1 MIQETY
7 LTIMSFRNEE
17 KIHLNKSKLFL
28 FKDYLYKKKAQKI
41 FETRKINSIYF
52 DNKNLDM
59 YNHSIEGL
67 VPRKKIRIR
76 YYNENKDDLFFET
89 KISSAEGRYKVSKK
103 LRNINI
109 LKGVTD
115 FDYGMTHPVS
125 VVSYDRSYYSLNNTR
140 ITIDEN
146 IVYKKYKNNRTYKDS
161 NIVAEIKSSFEYP
174 KDIIEEL
181 FPFTRIRFSKYCN
194 SIEKCF

>member
-1 MIQETY
+1 
-7 LTIMSFRNEE
+7 MSFRNEE

-41 FETRKINSIYF
+41 FDTRKINSIYF
-52 DNKNLDM
+52 DNKNFDM

-76 YYNENKDDLFFET
+76 YYNENKSELLFET

-103 LRNINI
+103 LTNINI
-109 LKGVTD
+109 LKGLTD
-115 FDYGMTHPVS
+115 FDYGMTYPVS
-125 VVSYDRSYYSLNNTR
+125 VVSYNRSYYSLNNTR
-140 ITIDEN
+140 VTIDEN
-146 IVYKKYKNNRTYKDS
+146 IVYQKYKNKRLYKDN

>member
-1 MIQETY
+1 
-7 LTIMSFRNEE
+7 MSFRNEE

-41 FETRKINSIYF
+41 FNTRKISSIYF
-52 DNKNLDM
+52 DNKNFDM

-76 YYNENKDDLFFET
+76 YYNENKNELLFET
-89 KISSAEGRYKVSKK
+89 KISSAEGRFKVSKK

-109 LKGVTD
+109 FKGVTD
-115 FDYGMTHPVS
+115 FDYGMTYPVS
-125 VVSYDRSYYSLNNTR
+125 VVTYDRSYYSLNNTR

-146 IVYKKYKNNRTYKDS
+146 IVYKKYKNDRTYKDS

-194 SIEKCF
+194 SIEKCY